1 MLQHDAS
8 MPCSPSWCAHFD
20 DMCMATC
27 ALGGNRATIQQLN
40 TVRKHLSAI
49 KGGQL
54 AVAAHPAKVV
64 ALVLSDVVGDHL
76 DVIASGPTV
85 CDTSTFADALA
96 VLKSLG
102 IESLPSAA
110 LKRLQVWRVPF
121 IQTRLLRGRVC
132 AACSLRPRL
141 VRFVTDFWVLRIEL
155 ATVRGAGRRR
165 RARDSEAR
173 RHAPGFQQRY
183 RGR

>member
-1 MLQHDAS
+1 MLFRS
-8 MPCSPSWCAHFD
+8 
-20 DMCMATC
+20 
-27 ALGGNRATIQQLN
+27 
-40 TVRKHLSAI
+40 
-49 KGGQL
+49 QL

-85 CDTSTFADALA
+85 CDRSTFADALA

-110 LKRLQVWRVPF
+110 LKRLQVWRVPP
-121 IQTRLLRGRVC
+121 IQPRLLRGRAC